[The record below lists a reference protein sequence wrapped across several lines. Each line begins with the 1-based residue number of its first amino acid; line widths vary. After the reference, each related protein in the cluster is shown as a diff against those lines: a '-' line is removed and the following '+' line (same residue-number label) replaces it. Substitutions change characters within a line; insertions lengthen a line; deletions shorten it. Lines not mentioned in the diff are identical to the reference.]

1 MPSAEFWELTWYEWN
16 LSVYRIIEL
25 QRKRKQDM
33 ELLIELERNSMALF
47 ANAHRD
53 DKQHPEPYRG
63 LDFYKLPHDPIETD
77 VQLPEQDEEKFK
89 ETIKRLQRKAN
100 QKRLKGG

>member
-1 MPSAEFWELTWYEWN
+1 MSSKKFWDLNWYEWN
-16 LSVYRIIEL
+16 LKVFRIMEL

-53 DKQHPEPYRG
+53 DKQRPEPYIG
-63 LDFYKLPHDPIETD
+63 SDFYKLTGDPVTD
-77 VQLPEQDEEKFK
+77 TQVPDEDQGKIQD
-89 ETIKRLQRKAN
+89 TIKRLEAVIKRK
-100 QKRLKGG
+100 KRG